1 VVANFQQKTFSKHK
15 KAENLGIVVN
25 KLTKLPLPAD
35 HFLMN
40 GCFLSLPARLLCG
53 GVKINKKIRVNPS

>member
-1 VVANFQQKTFSKHK
+1 
-15 KAENLGIVVN
+15 VN

-53 GVKINKKIRVNPS
+53 GVKINKKISVNPCPINNKISA